1 MKKFRSMLTISM
13 IILVAVTS
21 LLSIL
26 FAILTVNGRFL
37 EREEMQHVMFGLAA
51 GDLMLIILL
60 AIILTIGFILVTRSM
75 MRPIVDL
82 ERAIN
87 RIKAGDYNVKVKVS
101 NRSAEMQELI
111 ENFNLMVEQLKGN
124 EYLHKDFSSNI
135 SHEFKTPLAIIKGYA
150 DLLEEGNL
158 SEEEQKNYAKHIS
171 RESKRLSALTAN
183 LLKISSLDNDKGLGK
198 TTVFSLDE
206 QIRQTVLSMETK
218 WVEKNINVSL
228 DLQDISVS
236 GEEELLN
243 QVWFNLLD
251 NAIKF
256 TEPRGSIEIVAN
268 KTGDE
273 IVVDISDT
281 GIGMDDETLK
291 NIYKQFY
298 RGNTDKRYEGNGLGL
313 SLVYRI
319 VNIHGG
325 TIEAESLPG
334 TGTCFTITLPSGT
347 HK

>member
-13 IILVAVTS
+13 VILVVVTS
-21 LLSIL
+21 LLSVL

-37 EREEMQHVMFGLAA
+37 ERTEMRPMMFGLAA
-51 GDLMLIILL
+51 GDVLLLILL
-60 AIILTIGFILVTRSM
+60 ATMLATGFVLVTRSM

-82 ERAIN
+82 DRAISK
-87 RIKAGDYNVKVKVS
+87 IISGDYDVKIKVT
-101 NRSAEMQELI
+101 NKSAEIRELV
-111 ENFNLMVEQLKGN
+111 ENFNLMVDQLKSN

-150 DLLEEGNL
+150 DLLEEGNIT
-158 SEEEQKNYAKHIS
+158 EEEQQNYAKYIS
-171 RESKRLSALTAN
+171 RESKRLSVLTAN
-183 LLKISSLDNDKGLGK
+183 LLRISSLDNDKVHGK
-198 TTVFSLDE
+198 VSTFSLDE
-206 QIRQTVLSMETK
+206 QIRQTVLSMESK
-218 WVEKNINVSL
+218 WAEKGINI
-228 DLQDISVS
+228 DLQLNEIIFS

-256 TEPRGSIEIVAN
+256 TEPKGIVTITAESDAD
-268 KTGDE
+268 TITVE
-273 IVVDISDT
+273 ISDT
-281 GIGMDDETLK
+281 GIGMEDETLK

-313 SLVYRI
+313 SLVQRI
-319 VNIHGG
+319 INLHEG
-325 TIEAESLPG
+325 TIEAESLIG
-334 TGTCFTITLPSGT
+334 TGSSFTVTFPAVG